1 MFKQIKSILR
11 RDFISTSRDAI
22 LIYVALMPI
31 LLSFGL
37 RFFLPNVGQASVQV
51 VVTGETAAELENELA
66 PYVEVAVVADE
77 AALERRVLAY
87 DDAVGIV
94 RASSGYELRL
104 EGNESHDA
112 RVLPAMV
119 LQRLGDESGFVANMV
134 EVGEASVPY
143 REWIGAFIALSV
155 SFLASIIMGLHIIED
170 KETGMMEA
178 LGVTPLQR
186 HTYVLARSLFVVV
199 MAVLAVF
206 SSLLALGLTVF
217 PPGQLLL
224 ATLASSLAAVLF
236 GFALGAASSNQITGI
251 ANLKFGFLLVLL
263 PAVLT
268 IFLPEAWHVALYW
281 LPSYWTFA
289 GFRAILVDGTTWA
302 ALVPLLVGNVAVSL
316 LYLLGA
322 YPWLR
327 GRLNFAAGS

>member
-1 MFKQIKSILR
+1 MFRRIIAILR
-11 RDFISTSRDAI
+11 RDFTSMTRDAI
-22 LIYVALMPI
+22 LIYVAVMPI

-51 VVTGETAAELENELA
+51 VVTEETATRLENELA
-66 PYVEVAVVADE
+66 AYLEVEVVADE
-77 AALERRVLAY
+77 VALERRVLAY

-94 RASSGYELRL
+94 PAGSGYELL
-104 EGNESHDA
+104 LGGNESHDA

-119 LQRLGDESGFVANMV
+119 LQRLQGESGFVAKME
-134 EVGEASVPY
+134 EVGEAGVPY
-143 REWIGAFIALSV
+143 RQWIGAFVALSV

-170 KETGMMEA
+170 KETGMMQA

-186 HTYVLARSLFVVV
+186 RTYVLARGLFVVG
-199 MAVLAVF
+199 MALVAVF
-206 SSLLALGLTVF
+206 SSLLALGLTDF
-217 PPGQLLL
+217 AGGQMVA

-236 GFALGAASSNQITGI
+236 GFVLGAASGNQITGI

-268 IFLPEAWHVALYW
+268 ILLPEGWHVALYW
-281 LPSYWTFA
+281 LPSYWAFA
-289 GFRAILVDGTTWA
+289 GFRAILVEGTSWA
-302 ALVPLLVGNVAVSL
+302 GLAPLLLGNVAVSL
-316 LYLLGA
+316 VYLLGS

-327 GRLNFAAGS
+327 GRLNFAAG

>member
-1 MFKQIKSILR
+1 MFRRIITILR
-11 RDFISTSRDAI
+11 RDFISLTRDAI
-22 LIYVALMPI
+22 LIYVAVMPI
-31 LLSFGL
+31 VLALGL

-51 VVTGETAAELENELA
+51 VVTEETAATLENELS
-66 PYVEVAVVADE
+66 PYLEVAVVADG

-94 RASSGYELRL
+94 PAGNGYELML

-119 LQRLGDESGFVANMV
+119 LQRIQGESAFVAQMV
-134 EVGEASVPY
+134 EVGEAGVPY
-143 REWIGAFIALSV
+143 RQWIGAFVALSV

-170 KETGMMEA
+170 KETGMMQA

-186 HTYVLARSLFVVV
+186 RTYVLARGLFVVG
-199 MAVLAVF
+199 MALVAVF
-206 SSLLALGLTVF
+206 SSLLALGLTEYDLAQMVV
-217 PPGQLLL
+217 

-236 GFALGAASSNQITGI
+236 GFVLGAASGNQITGI

-268 IFLPEAWHVALYW
+268 ILLPEAWHMALYW
-281 LPSYWTFA
+281 LPSYWAFA
-289 GFRAILVDGTTWA
+289 GFKAILVEGATWA
-302 ALVPLLVGNVAVSL
+302 GLVPLLLGNVAVSL
-316 LYLLGA
+316 VYLLGST
-322 YPWLR
+322 PWLR
-327 GRLNFAAGS
+327 GRLNFAAG

>member
-11 RDFISTSRDAI
+11 RDLISTTRDAI
-22 LIYVALMPI
+22 LIYVAVMPI

-51 VVTGETAAELENELA
+51 VVTEETAAELKNELA
-66 PYVEVAVVADE
+66 AYLEVTVVADE
-77 AALERRVLAY
+77 SALERRVLAY

-94 RASSGYELRL
+94 PAASGYELRL

-119 LQRLGDESGFVANMV
+119 LQRLRGESGFVAEMV
-134 EVGEASVPY
+134 EVGEAGVPY
-143 REWIGAFIALSV
+143 REWIGAFVALSV
-155 SFLASIIMGLHIIED
+155 TFLASIIMGLHIIED
-170 KETGMMEA
+170 KESGMMQA
-178 LGVTPLQR
+178 LGVTPLHR
-186 HTYVLARSLFVVV
+186 RTYVLARSVFVVL

-206 SSLLALGLTVF
+206 SSLLALGLTAF

-224 ATLASSLAAVLF
+224 ATLASSLTAVLF
-236 GFALGAASSNQITGI
+236 GFALGAASGNQITGI

-268 IFLPEAWHVALYW
+268 IFLPDAWQVVLYW

-289 GFRAILVDGTTWA
+289 GFRAILVDGTNWA
-302 ALVPLLVGNVAVSL
+302 GLAPLLAANVAVSL

-322 YPWLR
+322 YPWLQ